1 MVGQEIGGAGVGSSC
16 HGARVGKVLLGPST
30 LAFCRALLYLQELA
44 EELTSVYQP
53 PPCHERVEVPP
64 GSEGGP
70 ARKRRGRK
78 PQEHNGEN
86 EEDADFVLQEE
97 EEEEESDLMLSET
110 SESELDHL
118 PQGAA
123 VTLPFGIIAG
133 MRWALHG
140 VWGRGGGAPQ
150 STPFENPLPDPFQLS
165 FSPEGQGS
173 VPRVCV
179 KWLAQLH
186 HGPRVEVSRHHQ
198 QLVSKVVVA
207 LPKPK
212 ATPMWV
218 ASVVVFKETL
228 EGAWQPGVTLSGSAS
243 GTRRCWPES
252 FLGSRPVLTFLC
264 LGDSWDCLCLFFFF
278 FFLFFFKASQAYL
291 VRKRRTKEQLCAAIV
306 SYPGLQRCCVMYSRG
321 STQCRGI

>member
-140 VWGRGGGAPQ
+140 VWGRGGGGLLKAPLLRIL
-150 STPFENPLPDPFQLS
+150 FL
-165 FSPEGQGS
+165 
-173 VPRVCV
+173 
-179 KWLAQLH
+179 
-186 HGPRVEVSRHHQ
+186 
-198 QLVSKVVVA
+198 
-207 LPKPK
+207 
-212 ATPMWV
+212 
-218 ASVVVFKETL
+218 
-228 EGAWQPGVTLSGSAS
+228 TLSNCPFPQRA
-243 GTRRCWPES
+243 
-252 FLGSRPVLTFLC
+252 
-264 LGDSWDCLCLFFFF
+264 
-278 FFLFFFKASQAYL
+278 KA
-291 VRKRRTKEQLCAAIV
+291 
-306 SYPGLQRCCVMYSRG
+306 
-321 STQCRGI
+321 QCRGFASNGLHNSIMAPVWKCLAITNSL